1 MPDGRLK
8 GEVVSCC
15 MTILLVLWRAEASSA
30 SRAFDAQR
38 SKRLRGAFR
47 GSILI
52 LKRTCWAFLDDLAG
66 GAIPVVV
73 GGVGHHADNKDVTL
87 AALQAGDAKAREA
100 WVHAELPRMRA
111 VARRLLR
118 DESAADDAVQE
129 AFVNAF
135 RSLPAFRGE
144 ASLSTWLHR
153 IVVNVALGRLRKAA
167 TSPTDA
173 AEELLADAPL
183 GQMSGGSLS
192 PRWGEVE
199 RLAARDETRALT
211 RRMIDRLPENHRT
224 VLILRDIEELS
235 TAESAEAL
243 SVSAG
248 VIKTRL
254 HRARL
259 ALKTIIESEI
269 GVHAAEELA

>member
-1 MPDGRLK
+1 M
-8 GEVVSCC
+8 
-15 MTILLVLWRAEASSA
+15 
-30 SRAFDAQR
+30 
-38 SKRLRGAFR
+38 
-47 GSILI
+47 
-52 LKRTCWAFLDDLAG
+52 
-66 GAIPVVV
+66 VV
-73 GGVGHHADNKDVTL
+73 GAVGHHADTEELTL

-100 WVHAELPRMRA
+100 WVRAELPRMRA
-111 VARRLLR
+111 VARRLVR

-135 RSLPAFRGE
+135 RSLPGFRGE

-173 AEELLADAPL
+173 AEELVADGPI
-183 GQMSGGSLS
+183 GPMSAGSFP
-192 PRWGEVE
+192 PRWGQVE

-224 VLILRDIEELS
+224 VLILRDIEELT

-243 SVSAG
+243 AVSAG

-259 ALKTIIESEI
+259 ALKSIIESEI
-269 GVHAAEELA
+269 GVQAAEELA

>member
-1 MPDGRLK
+1 L
-8 GEVVSCC
+8 
-15 MTILLVLWRAEASSA
+15 
-30 SRAFDAQR
+30 DA
-38 SKRLRGAFR
+38 G
-47 GSILI
+47 
-52 LKRTCWAFLDDLAG
+52 
-66 GAIPVVV
+66 
-73 GGVGHHADNKDVTL
+73 DVTL
-87 AALQAGDAKAREA
+87 AALQAGDAKAQEA
-100 WVHAELPRMRA
+100 WVRGELPRMRS

-118 DESAADDAVQE
+118 DESAADDVVQE

-135 RSLPAFRGE
+135 RSLAGFRGE

-167 TSPTDA
+167 KTPA
-173 AEELLADAPL
+173 LEAEELGEGAPT
-183 GQMSGGSLS
+183 GPMSGGSMP

-199 RLAARDETRALT
+199 SLAARDETRALT

-243 SVSAG
+243 GVSTG
-248 VIKTRL
+248 VVKTRL

-259 ALKTIIESEI
+259 ALKSQIEAEI
-269 GVHAAEELA
+269 GVQAAEDLR